1 MSTIVV
7 GVDGSPQGDVAL
19 AWALREARS
28 LAAAGAG
35 APPVRAVLAWD
46 LSWMDG
52 PEGVWAAASARDTL
66 AAREAEELAR
76 VEAIVHRV
84 LARTDGEASEV
95 EAVQVPGPIVT
106 ALLEQADG
114 AAMLVVGRRGL
125 GRLGRLLLGSVSAGV
140 SRQAHLPVTIVPAD
154 AGEHGEHREHD
165 EQDRSAAP
173 TSGTG
178 RPRVVVGVDGSP
190 GSRTAL
196 QHAAAA
202 AQRLGAELHAV
213 MCWQIT
219 TMGLLPDAQGWVPP
233 EEAYRKHVA
242 GTLTTTLAAA
252 GLAGRDDVVPV
263 VEHAPA
269 ARGLLAHAAG
279 AERLVVGSRGLGG
292 FDRLLLGSV
301 SSQVLEHATCPV
313 TIIRT

>member
-66 AAREAEELAR
+66 AAREAEERTR
-76 VEAIVHRV
+76 VEAIVRRV
-84 LARTDGEASEV
+84 LARTGGDPSDV

-106 ALLEQADG
+106 SLLEQADG

-140 SRQAHLPVTIVPAD
+140 ARQAHLPVTVVPAD
-154 AGEHGEHREHD
+154 AGEHNEHS
-165 EQDRSAAP
+165 EQDVPAAP
-173 TSGTG
+173 TSGTD

-190 GSRTAL
+190 ASRTAL
-196 QHAAAA
+196 EHAAEA

-219 TMGLLPDAQGWVPP
+219 TMGLLPDAQGWVPS
-233 EEAYRKHVA
+233 EDAYRKHVA

-252 GLAGRDDVVPV
+252 GLSGRDDVVPV

-269 ARGLLAHAAG
+269 ARGLLAHAVG

-292 FDRLLLGSV
+292 FDRLLLGSI

>member
-7 GVDGSPQGDVAL
+7 GVDGSPQGDAAL
-19 AWALREARS
+19 TWALREARS
-28 LAAAGAG
+28 LAASGAA

-52 PEGVWAAASARDTL
+52 PEGVWAAATARDTL
-66 AAREAEELAR
+66 AARKAEEQQR
-76 VEAIVHRV
+76 VAAIAHRV
-84 LARTDGEASEV
+84 LRREGGEPTEI
-95 EAVQVPGPIVT
+95 EAVEVSGPIVT
-106 ALLEQADG
+106 ALLEEADG

-125 GRLGRLLLGSVSAGV
+125 GRLGRLLLGSVSAGIV
-140 SRQAHLPVTIVPAD
+140 RQAHLPVTVVPAETDHHD
-154 AGEHGEHREHD
+154 APESPD
-165 EQDRSAAP
+165 P
-173 TSGTG
+173 TPG
-178 RPRVVVGVDGSP
+178 RARVVVGVDGSP
-190 GSRTAL
+190 ASRTAL
-196 QHAAAA
+196 QHAAEVAA
-202 AQRLGAELHAV
+202 RLGAELHAV

-233 EEAYRKHVA
+233 EDAYQKHVA
-242 GTLTTTLAAA
+242 GTLSTTLAAS
-252 GLAGRDDVVPV
+252 GLGGREDVVAI

-301 SSQVLEHATCPV
+301 SSQVLEHAPCPV
-313 TIIRT
+313 TVVRT

>member
-35 APPVRAVLAWD
+35 VPPVRAVLAWD

-66 AAREAEELAR
+66 AAREAEERTR
-76 VEAIVHRV
+76 VEAIVRRV
-84 LARTDGEASEV
+84 LARMDGDPSEV

-140 SRQAHLPVTIVPAD
+140 ARQAHLPVTVVPAD
-154 AGEHGEHREHD
+154 EHS
-165 EQDRSAAP
+165 EQSPPAAAE
-173 TSGTG
+173 SGSG

-190 GSRTAL
+190 ASRTAL
-196 QHAAAA
+196 QHAAEA

-252 GLAGRDDVVPV
+252 GLSGRDDVVPV

-292 FDRLLLGSV
+292 FDRLLLGSI